1 MHLRLVDTFLNHS
14 YNHKFTLGMM
24 DNGFLRDVLEGWMLG
39 QENKSQKN
47 TGTITLKR
55 RLISKEELQRFEE
68 SS

>member
-1 MHLRLVDTFLNHS
+1 
-14 YNHKFTLGMM
+14 MM

-68 SS
+68 SSWKHERLENNKKRLS

>member
-1 MHLRLVDTFLNHS
+1 
-14 YNHKFTLGMM
+14 MM